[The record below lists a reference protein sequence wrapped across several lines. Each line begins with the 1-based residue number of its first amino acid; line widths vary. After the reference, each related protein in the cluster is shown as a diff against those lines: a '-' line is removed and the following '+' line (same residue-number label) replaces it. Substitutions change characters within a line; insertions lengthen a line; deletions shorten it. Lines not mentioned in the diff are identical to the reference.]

1 MKHKS
6 FVYGLLFIAIFVH
19 QNKSLGQTVLSFS
32 VNQPPTPLTI
42 DAGSNLQI
50 VVGSTV
56 QLGGAPTASGGFGN
70 YQYAWDNAEY
80 LNDASIA
87 NPTASGLTAPTTF
100 TLTVT
105 DSAGLCVKQ
114 AQVLVLVDIITGIS
128 GIPNGSK
135 LVLFNPNPFFDFVQ
149 IEASS
154 GLFKVSLHSATGQ
167 LLFVGDNLNSAK
179 QIRIETAQLPEGI
192 YIVSAELNDGTIQY
206 KKLCKTATN

>member
-42 DAGSNLQI
+42 DAGSNLQ
-50 VVGSTV
+50 VAVGSTV
-56 QLGGAPTASGGFGN
+56 QLGGAPTASGGYGN

-87 NPTASGLTAPTTF
+87 NPTASGLTATTTF
-100 TLTVT
+100 TLTVS
-105 DSAGLCVKQ
+105 DSAGICVKQ
-114 AQVLVLVDIITGIS
+114 AQVLVDVITGLS
-128 GIPNGSK
+128 EMQNGSNS
-135 LVLFNPNPFFDFVQ
+135 VRFNPNPFFDFVQ
-149 IEASS
+149 IEASTS
-154 GLFKVSLHSATGQ
+154 LYKISLHSVTGQ
-167 LLFVGDNLNSAK
+167 LLFVGDNLNAAK
-179 QIRIETAQLPEGI
+179 QFRIETAQLPEGI
-192 YIVSAELNDGTIQY
+192 YVVSAELNDGTIQY